1 MLSTKDRKMKTNDNR
16 STLLDAPLNTEQ
28 DIEPNI
34 SLLVAML
41 EPVSST
47 DLYAGNPELIPILD
61 DSMVAIA
68 YRIAVNAHRGTHRKN
83 GEPYINHPLRVAQ
96 LVSQYPAETIAVALL
111 HDTVEDTELTVAD
124 LRVLFPKSLCSSV
137 ESLTHADDEDYV
149 ESIERVCKGSHDSM
163 IVKLADTL
171 DNSSIA
177 QLECFDEAKRARKI
191 AKYSKAR
198 KAILAVISNQNP
210 LRDRLN
216 DELTIRG
223 DI

>member
-1 MLSTKDRKMKTNDNR
+1 MLTHTNINTVNPVEDSEPNYQLLVK
-16 STLLDAPLNTEQ
+16 LLDDVDPL
-28 DIEPNI
+28 DP
-34 SLLVAML
+34 
-41 EPVSST
+41 
-47 DLYAGNPELIPILD
+47 YAGNPELIPNLD
-61 DSMVAIA
+61 NPMVTIA
-68 YRIAVNAHRGTHRKN
+68 YRIAVNAHRGVNRKN

-96 LVSQYPAETIAVALL
+96 LVSQYPAETIAVALI

-124 LRVLFPKSLCSSV
+124 LRLLFPESLCRSITA
-137 ESLTHADDEDYV
+137 LTHADDEEYV
-149 ESIERVCKGSHDSM
+149 DSIERVCRGSHMAM

-171 DNSSIA
+171 DNSSYS

-198 KAILAVISNQNP
+198 KAILAVIDNQNP

-223 DI
+223 EL